1 MASDARNAKSPNR
14 NLGFQLKPP
23 ITKLLTSKSFLNLP
37 VLLDWSNL
45 KHQAVVFGAPFG
57 KPYSTGE
64 FPNNQSTAPDRLR
77 DASSRI
83 LVDPHSVDLD
93 LLSGSTLA
101 SISVADGGNIPLRDN
116 DIDRHY
122 SDIEGAVR
130 YLVGRGVLPVSIGGD
145 DGITNPVLR
154 GLDPLNNLTVIQID
168 AHMDWKTERFGE
180 RDGYSSP
187 MRRASEMA
195 HISGIHQVGIRSYG
209 SATAQDFKDAKD
221 WGAQIYLAKDIHE
234 KGIEFFLNKLPEAG
248 KFFITL
254 DVDGLDPSIVPGTV
268 ALSPGGLNWMQIAA
282 CFDGISKKGKIIGLN
297 VVELAP
303 KNDINQISMIV
314 VGRLILKCLMLELNK

>member
-1 MASDARNAKSPNR
+1 M
-14 NLGFQLKPP
+14 
-23 ITKLLTSKSFLNLP
+23 
-37 VLLDWSNL
+37 
-45 KHQAVVFGAPFG
+45 VFGAPFG
-57 KPYSTGE
+57 KPYDMQD

-77 DASSRI
+77 DASPRI
-83 LVDPHSVDLD
+83 LIDQYALDLD
-93 LLSGSTLA
+93 LESGSTLA

-116 DIDRHY
+116 DIDQHY
-122 SDIEGAVR
+122 SEIEGAVR
-130 YLVGRGVLPVSIGGD
+130 YLVDRGVLPVSLGGD
-145 DGITNPVLR
+145 DGITTPVLR
-154 GLDPLNNLTVIQID
+154 RLDPLNDVTVIQID
-168 AHMDWKTERFGE
+168 AHMDWKNERFGE

-209 SATAQDFKDAKD
+209 SATAQDLKDAKD
-221 WGAQIYLAKDIHE
+221 WGAKIYLAKDIHE
-234 KGIEFFLNKLPEAG
+234 KGIELFLNELPEAG

-268 ALSPGGLNWMQIAA
+268 ALSPGGLDWMQVVA
-282 CFDGISKKGKIIGLN
+282 CFDGISKKGQIIGLN

-314 VGRLILKCLMLELNK
+314 VGRLILKCLMLELSK

>member
-1 MASDARNAKSPNR
+1 M
-14 NLGFQLKPP
+14 KPP
-23 ITKLLTSKSFLNLP
+23 ITKFPDSKSFLDLP
-37 VLLDWSNL
+37 TLSDWSKLN
-45 KHQAVVFGAPFG
+45 HNAVVFGAPFG
-57 KPYSTGE
+57 KPYDMQD

-77 DASSRI
+77 DASPRI
-83 LVDPHSVDLD
+83 LIDQYALDLD
-93 LLSGSTLA
+93 LESGSTLA
-101 SISVADGGNIPLRDN
+101 SISVVDGGNIPLRDN
-116 DIDRHY
+116 DIDQHY
-122 SDIEGAVR
+122 SEIEGAVR
-130 YLVGRGVLPVSIGGD
+130 YLVDRGVLTVSIGGD

-154 GLDPLNNLTVIQID
+154 GLDPLNDVTVIQID
-168 AHMDWKTERFGE
+168 AHMDWKNERFGE

-209 SATAQDFKDAKD
+209 SATAQDLKDAKD
-221 WGAQIYLAKDIHE
+221 WGAKIYLAKDIHE
-234 KGIEFFLNKLPEAG
+234 KGIELFLNELPEAG

-268 ALSPGGLNWMQIAA
+268 ALSPGGLDWMQVVA
-282 CFDGISKKGKIIGLN
+282 CFEGISKKGQIIGLN

-314 VGRLILKCLMLELNK
+314 VGRLILKCLMLELSK

>member
-1 MASDARNAKSPNR
+1 MASDARNAKSPKR

-23 ITKLLTSKSFLNLP
+23 ITKLLTSISFLNLP

-57 KPYSTGE
+57 KPYSNGE

-93 LLSGSTLA
+93 LSSGSTLA

-116 DIDRHY
+116 DTDRHY

-154 GLDPLNNLTVIQID
+154 GLDPLNDVTVIQID

-234 KGIEFFLNKLPEAG
+234 KGIEFFLNKLPEVG

-254 DVDGLDPSIVPGTV
+254 DVDGLDPSIVP
-268 ALSPGGLNWMQIAA
+268 
-282 CFDGISKKGKIIGLN
+282 
-297 VVELAP
+297 
-303 KNDINQISMIV
+303 
-314 VGRLILKCLMLELNK
+314 

>member
-1 MASDARNAKSPNR
+1 M
-14 NLGFQLKPP
+14 KPP
-23 ITKLLTSKSFLNLP
+23 ITKFPDSKSFLDLP
-37 VLLDWSNL
+37 TLSDWSKLN
-45 KHQAVVFGAPFG
+45 HNAVVFGAPFG
-57 KPYSTGE
+57 KPYDMQD

-77 DASSRI
+77 DASPRI
-83 LVDPHSVDLD
+83 LIDQHALDLD
-93 LLSGSTLA
+93 LESGSTLA

-116 DIDRHY
+116 DIDQHY
-122 SDIEGAVR
+122 SEIEGAVR
-130 YLVGRGVLPVSIGGD
+130 YLVDRGVLTVSIGGD

-154 GLDPLNNLTVIQID
+154 GLDPLNDVTVIQID
-168 AHMDWKTERFGE
+168 AHMDWKNERFGE

-209 SATAQDFKDAKD
+209 SATAQDLKDAKD
-221 WGAQIYLAKDIHE
+221 WGAKIYLAKDIQE
-234 KGIEFFLNKLPEAG
+234 NGIELFLNELPEAG

-268 ALSPGGLNWMQIAA
+268 ALSPGGLDWMQVVA
-282 CFDGISKKGKIIGLN
+282 CFEGISKKGQIIGLN

>member
-1 MASDARNAKSPNR
+1 M
-14 NLGFQLKPP
+14 KPP
-23 ITKLLTSKSFLNLP
+23 ITKFPDSKSFLDLP
-37 VLLDWSNL
+37 TLSDWSKLN
-45 KHQAVVFGAPFG
+45 HNAVVFGAPFG
-57 KPYSTGE
+57 KPYDMQD

-77 DASSRI
+77 DASPRI
-83 LVDPHSVDLD
+83 LIDQYALDLD
-93 LLSGSTLA
+93 LESGSTLA
-101 SISVADGGNIPLRDN
+101 SISVVDGGNIPLRDN
-116 DIDRHY
+116 DINQHY
-122 SDIEGAVR
+122 SEIEGAVR
-130 YLVGRGVLPVSIGGD
+130 YLVDRGVLTVSIGGD

-154 GLDPLNNLTVIQID
+154 GLDPLNDVTVIQID
-168 AHMDWKTERFGE
+168 AHMDWKNERFGE

-209 SATAQDFKDAKD
+209 SATAQDLKDAKD
-221 WGAQIYLAKDIHE
+221 WGAKIYLAKDIHE
-234 KGIEFFLNKLPEAG
+234 KGIELFLNELPEAG

-268 ALSPGGLNWMQIAA
+268 ALSPGGLDWTQVVA
-282 CFDGISKKGKIIGLN
+282 CFEGISKKGQIIGLN

-314 VGRLILKCLMLELNK
+314 VGRLILKCLMLEISK

>member
-1 MASDARNAKSPNR
+1 MQD
-14 NLGFQLKPP
+14 
-23 ITKLLTSKSFLNLP
+23 
-37 VLLDWSNL
+37 
-45 KHQAVVFGAPFG
+45 
-57 KPYSTGE
+57 

-77 DASSRI
+77 DASPRI
-83 LVDPHSVDLD
+83 LIDQYALDLD
-93 LLSGSTLA
+93 LESGSTLA
-101 SISVADGGNIPLRDN
+101 SISVVDGGNIPLRDN
-116 DIDRHY
+116 DINQHY
-122 SDIEGAVR
+122 SEIEGAVR
-130 YLVGRGVLPVSIGGD
+130 YLVDRGVLTVSIGGD

-154 GLDPLNNLTVIQID
+154 GLDPLNDVTVIQID
-168 AHMDWKTERFGE
+168 AHMDWKNERFGE

-209 SATAQDFKDAKD
+209 SATAQDLKDAKD
-221 WGAQIYLAKDIHE
+221 WGAKIYLAKDIQE
-234 KGIEFFLNKLPEAG
+234 NGIELFLNELPEAG

-268 ALSPGGLNWMQIAA
+268 ALSPGGLDWMQVVA
-282 CFDGISKKGKIIGLN
+282 CFEGISKKGQIIGLN

>member
-1 MASDARNAKSPNR
+1 M
-14 NLGFQLKPP
+14 KPP
-23 ITKLLTSKSFLNLP
+23 ITKFPDSKSFLDLP
-37 VLLDWSNL
+37 TVSDWSKLN
-45 KHQAVVFGAPFG
+45 HNAVVFGAPFG
-57 KPYSTGE
+57 KPYGMQD

-77 DASSRI
+77 DASPRI
-83 LVDPHSVDLD
+83 LIDQYALDLD
-93 LLSGSTLA
+93 LESGSTLA
-101 SISVADGGNIPLRDN
+101 SISVVDGGNIPLRDN
-116 DIDRHY
+116 DIDQHY
-122 SDIEGAVR
+122 SEIEGAVR
-130 YLVGRGVLPVSIGGD
+130 YLVDRGVLTVSIGGD

-154 GLDPLNNLTVIQID
+154 GLDPLNDVTVIQID
-168 AHMDWKTERFGE
+168 AHMDWKNERFGE

-209 SATAQDFKDAKD
+209 SATAQDLKDAKD
-221 WGAQIYLAKDIHE
+221 WGAKIYLAKDIH
-234 KGIEFFLNKLPEAG
+234 KDGIELFLNELPEAG

-268 ALSPGGLNWMQIAA
+268 ALSPGGLDWMQVAA
-282 CFDGISKKGKIIGLN
+282 CFEGISKKGQIIGLN